1 MARVMFDIAKEAIE
15 KLRVSTDR
23 CSSDSPGLS
32 MRSARFLELAYSN
45 REIDAKEHDLQSDI
59 LTGLTADFL
68 INCSCDKIKIALV
81 KEK

>member
-1 MARVMFDIAKEAIE
+1 MARVMFDIAREAIE
-15 KLRVSTDR
+15 KLRVSVDR

-45 REIDAKEHDLQSDI
+45 REIDADEYGLQLDI
-59 LTGLTADFL
+59 ENGLVADFL
-68 INCSCDKIKIALV
+68 INCSCDKTRMSLV